1 MEINDIVRKGE
12 TLNLAITFDKNYQK
26 WAAVC
31 LYSVLET
38 YRSTEKI
45 RLFILSDLEYQKFIP
60 QLKNI
65 LRNFEFSIDVIGN
78 AFDDLPT
85 GFHFTKAM
93 YGLLAMPG
101 LLAKKGIKKA
111 LYIDLDIIVLEDLNQ
126 LYSIDLSKY
135 FCAGALDIHTQNEA
149 LQTRL
154 NLKQGFVIN
163 SGVILMNI
171 EKMNEIDWIE
181 KANEL
186 NIQGKIQWGDQDVVN
201 MLMDGKIMKL
211 EQKWNVQSGNFQNG
225 YEGDVSVVHFT
236 ESGNTKPWNYEAKH
250 SYLGVYNTIMRDSG
264 FYWDYF
270 RFELVRRARKHLVG
284 KLTKS

>member
-1 MEINDIVRKGE
+1 MEGNENVSKTE
-12 TLNLAITFDKNYQK
+12 SVNLAITFDNNYQK
-26 WAAVC
+26 WATVC
-31 LYSVLET
+31 LHSVIQT
-38 YRSTEKI
+38 YKGTDKI

-60 QLKNI
+60 QLKI
-65 LRNFEFSIDVIGN
+65 VLKNFEFSVDALGN

-126 LYSIDLSKY
+126 MYNIFLDNY
-135 FCAGALDIHTQNEA
+135 FCAGALDIHTKNEA

-154 NLKQGFVIN
+154 DLKQGFVIN
-163 SGVILMNI
+163 SGLILMNI

-181 KANEL
+181 EANEL

-201 MLMDGKIMKL
+201 MLLDGKIMKL

-225 YEGDVSVVHFT
+225 YGGDVSVVHFT
-236 ESGNTKPWNYEAKH
+236 ESGNTKPWNYKSKH
-250 SYLGVYNTIMRDSG
+250 PYLGVYHTYMRKSG

-270 RFELVRRARKHLVG
+270 RFEFMRRIKKIL
-284 KLTKS
+284 KCK

>member
-1 MEINDIVRKGE
+1 MESNEDFIKRELV
-12 TLNLAITFDKNYQK
+12 NLAITFDNNYQK
-26 WAAVC
+26 WATVC
-31 LYSVLET
+31 LNSVVKT
-38 YRSTEKI
+38 YKGTNKI
-45 RLFILSDLEYQKFIP
+45 RLFILSDLEYKKFIP

-65 LRNFEFSIDVIGN
+65 LKYFEFSIDAIGN

-93 YGLLAMPG
+93 YGLLAMPS

-126 LYSIDLSKY
+126 LYSIDLSKH
-135 FCAGALDIHTQNEA
+135 FCAGALDIHTQDEA

-181 KANEL
+181 QANEL

-236 ESGNTKPWNYEAKH
+236 ESGNTKPWNFQSKH
-250 SYLGVYNTIMRDSG
+250 SYLSIYNVCMRTSG

-270 RFELVRRARKHLVG
+270 RFELVRRIKKRLSYLEKN
-284 KLTKS
+284 

>member
-1 MEINDIVRKGE
+1 MEINDIVRKRE
-12 TLNLAITFDKNYQK
+12 SLNLAITFDNNYQK
-26 WAAVC
+26 WATVC
-31 LYSVLET
+31 LHSVFKT
-38 YRSTEKI
+38 YKGTAEI
-45 RLFILSDLEYQKFIP
+45 RLFILSDLDYKNFIP

-101 LLAKKGIKKA
+101 LLSKKGIKKA

-126 LYSIDLSKY
+126 LYSINLSEY
-135 FCAGALDIHTQNEA
+135 FCAGALDIHTHNEA

-171 EKMNEIDWIE
+171 EKMNEINWIE
-181 KANEL
+181 KANKL
-186 NIQGKIQWGDQDVVN
+186 NIQGKIRWGDQDVVN
-201 MLMDGKIMKL
+201 MLMDGKIIKL

-236 ESGNTKPWNYEAKH
+236 ESGNTKPWHWKAKH
-250 SYLGVYNTIMRDSG
+250 PYLGVYHIYIRESG

-270 RFELVRRARKHLVG
+270 RFELVRRLKKLV
-284 KLTKS
+284 KSK